1 MAIQSNASTEEVM
14 GGIKTFSGLTNVK
27 VTAVNPTMAELHAM
41 DINVKQEPNYTI
53 EFSGEE
59 FNKVVFWIA
68 NTDGNFKLEILMQN
82 KHKLSSTGKNQ
93 WINNIGQSTWSH
105 IEPSK
110 AVNTE
115 KDEAPTGEPK
125 YPWWKAEGERKA
137 YTGEET
143 LINFVKAWA
152 NVASGD
158 EVSFDTIDE
167 IAKGDVGEIKALIDV
182 LTTNEV
188 RVLVGVKD
196 DKYQQVYTKYF
207 GRVKPQRDD
216 FFVKALNDDYG
227 SFNADFNADLEWG
240 THKPTSELVSPDAP
254 AEEEDWTTEP
264 VGVNEQDDEDDL
276 PF

>member
-14 GGIKTFSGLTNVK
+14 GGMKTFSGLTNVK

-59 FNKVVFWIA
+59 YNKIVFWL
-68 NTDGNFKLEILMQN
+68 NNSDGNFKLEILMQN
-82 KHKLSSTGKNQ
+82 KSRVSQTGKHQ
-93 WINNIGQSTWSH
+93 WMNAIGQSTWSEE
-105 IEPSK
+105 EP
-110 AVNTE
+110 TYE
-115 KDEAPTGEPK
+115 
-125 YPWWKAEGERKA
+125 WWKTEGQRKA

-143 LINFVKAWA
+143 LINFTKAWA

-158 EVSFDTIDE
+158 EVSFDSISA
-167 IAKGDVGEIKALIDV
+167 IANGDLAEIKELVKV
-182 LTTNEV
+182 LSTNEV
-188 RVLVGVKD
+188 RVLIGVKD

-227 SFNADFNADLEWG
+227 SFNADFNADLKWG
-240 THKPTSELVSPDAP
+240 EHKPTIDLVSPDKNG
-254 AEEEDWTTEP
+254 ELKEDEDWVAETT
-264 VGVNEQDDEDDL
+264 DEDL